1 MKNFESQYNRWLDGH
16 LQGAERE
23 AFEAALDDQTRC
35 AAHGWPEVRAA
46 LKESAAAIPVPHPDF
61 LNAQVLRSIGTPAP
75 ARRQRIPLGR
85 LVWAGALCL
94 ATAGLLALSF
104 LPRETRGDTSTTVVS
119 AWTAAPDVSAGAFPV
134 PGGRGTVI
142 WLEGAGY
149 IPGEEKVR

>member
-16 LQGAERE
+16 LRGAGRE
-23 AFEAALDDQTRC
+23 AFEASLDDETRR
-35 AAHGWPEVRAA
+35 AADGWHEVRAA

-61 LNAQVLRSIGTPAP
+61 LNAQVLRAIETPAP
-75 ARRQRIPLGR
+75 ARRQGLPLGR

-94 ATAGLLALSF
+94 ATAGLLTLSF
-104 LPRETRGDTSTTVVS
+104 LPRETRGDTATTVVS
-119 AWTAAPDVSAGAFPV
+119 AWTPAPDVSAGAFPV